1 MKKKKVTVVLSLGA
15 AALLLIG
22 GISVYAHQTSDSGES
37 ETVYK
42 ETTAEYGTLTVGIT
56 ESGSVTIGSISQDM
70 DEDISTSS
78 NSGSSQTSGTQT
90 TGTSTNNSSVVLEV
104 EEVYVSVGQQ
114 VKAGDALLKLTD
126 ESIEKYRKKLKEAV
140 TEASADYNSAAL
152 SSAKEKVSA
161 NYSYNLSVAEGSV
174 AQEEYE
180 ATISELQDA
189 VDEAQEAVDE
199 SQALLTYYQEMID
212 SGMDLSESLADEQEN
227 YDKLYNKLKAA
238 KSAYTTKSVEAE
250 KKYKEAMLSYEN
262 ADSQYSA
269 DVTGVDVSVDT
280 AQDTLTDAKEAL
292 SEFEIFVGDGT
303 IYSDYDGTIM
313 SVGYEA
319 GDDLS
324 TSTSIVTFADTDAV
338 TMTVSVSEEDISEI
352 AIGDEVMIEL
362 NAYEDQTFSGEVE
375 SIDTSVS
382 SGSST
387 VSYNVTVKING
398 DVDGIYTDMTGNVT
412 FIEKQVADQFK
423 NLNAGAIDISY
434 DGGDKNRGGNQ
445 SSDDSSDSGM
455 MMMPSGSG
463 APSGS
468 SSSGGSGA
476 SGGPSG
482 GFTGGGDSSGGG
494 PSGGPGGGNGGDGG
508 GMPGD
513 MGGFFG
519 GGSDMEDRM
528 NQENITLD
536 EDDVDD
542 IETFV
547 SGISAATISYMTRST
562 VDGGDLDEAQTYSI
576 AGVKDSYA
584 AISNL
589 SLAVGDFITES
600 DDENKEKVCVLGASI
615 AEEIFGSAIDAYGSV
630 IYIDDRS
637 YVVNGVL
644 SSMGTVASGISPDD
658 SVFIPYAT
666 GVKYLVGTNVS
677 PTITVIAE
685 DVSNVSGVTEEIT
698 EVLATSY
705 PNAEF
710 TFEDAGSKM
719 EAASASNEILTMLL
733 MAMAAIVFVVGGI
746 GIMNVLFV
754 SVKERTNEIGILKAI
769 GCSQRNILFEFL
781 AEAAAISLIGGV
793 LGIVSS
799 LLVTPVAQYLGVRVE
814 LTPAAFLIALL
825 FALIT
830 GTLFGF
836 YPAYKASKLVPVEAL
851 GAE

>member
-1 MKKKKVTVVLSLGA
+1 MKPSELLRLVWINITQNKFKTIMTSIGIIVGA
-15 AALLLIG
+15 A
-22 GISVYAHQTSDSGES
+22 
-37 ETVYK
+37 
-42 ETTAEYGTLTVGIT
+42 
-56 ESGSVTIGSISQDM
+56 TIVM
-70 DEDISTSS
+70 
-78 NSGSSQTSGTQT
+78 
-90 TGTSTNNSSVVLEV
+90 V
-104 EEVYVSVGQQ
+104 
-114 VKAGDALLKLTD
+114 
-126 ESIEKYRKKLKEAV
+126 
-140 TEASADYNSAAL
+140 
-152 SSAKEKVSA
+152 
-161 NYSYNLSVAEGSV
+161 
-174 AQEEYE
+174 
-180 ATISELQDA
+180 
-189 VDEAQEAVDE
+189 
-199 SQALLTYYQEMID
+199 
-212 SGMDLSESLADEQEN
+212 
-227 YDKLYNKLKAA
+227 
-238 KSAYTTKSVEAE
+238 
-250 KKYKEAMLSYEN
+250 
-262 ADSQYSA
+262 
-269 DVTGVDVSVDT
+269 
-280 AQDTLTDAKEAL
+280 
-292 SEFEIFVGDGT
+292 
-303 IYSDYDGTIM
+303 
-313 SVGYEA
+313 
-319 GDDLS
+319 
-324 TSTSIVTFADTDAV
+324 
-338 TMTVSVSEEDISEI
+338 I
-352 AIGDEVMIEL
+352 AIGKGGQ
-362 NAYEDQTFSGEVE
+362 ED
-375 SIDTSVS
+375 
-382 SGSST
+382 
-387 VSYNVTVKING
+387 
-398 DVDGIYTDMTGNVT
+398 
-412 FIEKQVADQFK
+412 VADQFK

-445 SSDDSSDSGM
+445 DSGDSSGSSM
-455 MMMPSGSG
+455 MMMPSGGG

-468 SSSGGSGA
+468 SSSMGGSGG
-476 SGGPSG
+476 SSR
-482 GFTGGGDSSGGG
+482 GFSGGGDSFGGG
-494 PSGGPGGGNGGDGG
+494 PSGGNGSGPGGDGG
-508 GMPGD
+508 GMPGG

-547 SGISAATISYMTRST
+547 SGISAATISYTTRST

-576 AGVKDSYA
+576 AGVKDNYA
-584 AISNL
+584 SISNL

-600 DDENKEKVCVLGASI
+600 DDENKEKVCVLGVSV

-658 SVFIPYAT
+658 SIFIPYAT
-666 GVKYLVGTNVS
+666 GVKYLVGTNVN

-733 MAMAAIVFVVGGI
+733 IAMAAIVFVVGGI

-769 GCSQRNILFEFL
+769 GCSQKNILFEFL

-793 LGIVSS
+793 LGVIAS
-799 LLVTPVAQYLGVRVE
+799 LLVTPVARYLGVRVE

>member
-1 MKKKKVTVVLSLGA
+1 MKPSELLRLVWINITQNKFKTIMTSIGIIVGA
-15 AALLLIG
+15 A
-22 GISVYAHQTSDSGES
+22 
-37 ETVYK
+37 
-42 ETTAEYGTLTVGIT
+42 
-56 ESGSVTIGSISQDM
+56 TIVM
-70 DEDISTSS
+70 
-78 NSGSSQTSGTQT
+78 
-90 TGTSTNNSSVVLEV
+90 V
-104 EEVYVSVGQQ
+104 
-114 VKAGDALLKLTD
+114 
-126 ESIEKYRKKLKEAV
+126 
-140 TEASADYNSAAL
+140 
-152 SSAKEKVSA
+152 
-161 NYSYNLSVAEGSV
+161 
-174 AQEEYE
+174 
-180 ATISELQDA
+180 
-189 VDEAQEAVDE
+189 
-199 SQALLTYYQEMID
+199 
-212 SGMDLSESLADEQEN
+212 
-227 YDKLYNKLKAA
+227 
-238 KSAYTTKSVEAE
+238 
-250 KKYKEAMLSYEN
+250 
-262 ADSQYSA
+262 
-269 DVTGVDVSVDT
+269 
-280 AQDTLTDAKEAL
+280 
-292 SEFEIFVGDGT
+292 
-303 IYSDYDGTIM
+303 
-313 SVGYEA
+313 
-319 GDDLS
+319 
-324 TSTSIVTFADTDAV
+324 
-338 TMTVSVSEEDISEI
+338 I
-352 AIGDEVMIEL
+352 AIGKGGQ
-362 NAYEDQTFSGEVE
+362 ED
-375 SIDTSVS
+375 
-382 SGSST
+382 
-387 VSYNVTVKING
+387 
-398 DVDGIYTDMTGNVT
+398 
-412 FIEKQVADQFK
+412 VADQFK

-445 SSDDSSDSGM
+445 SSGDSSDSGM

-468 SSSGGSGA
+468 SSSGGSG
-476 SGGPSG
+476 GPSG
-482 GFTGGGDSSGGG
+482 GFPGGGDSGGFPGGGDSSGGG
-494 PSGGPGGGNGGDGG
+494 PGGGDGG

-547 SGISAATISYMTRST
+547 SGISAATISYTTRSS

-576 AGVKDSYA
+576 AGVRENYA
-584 AISNL
+584 DISNL

-600 DDENKEKVCVLGASI
+600 DDENKEKVCVLGASV

-733 MAMAAIVFVVGGI
+733 IAMAAIVFVVGGI

-793 LGIVSS
+793 LGIVAS